1 MYSLEYLQELKALHQ
16 DKKRPKGFGG
26 KVKDLGEFYK
36 WIQYW
41 QPSDCLDY
49 GCGKGVI
56 LAHLKEEFPHIEF
69 QGYDPALQMWERRPD
84 KKYKMIFCND
94 VLEHVEPKFISHVL
108 QDINNLTKEYVWLRI
123 DTLPARKKLSDG
135 RNAHLIIENKQWWLN
150 LIQEQI
156 NGNIVYSE
164 LNKKGK
170 LDIAIEK

>member
-1 MYSLEYLQELKALHQ
+1 MYSLEYLEELKALHQ

-26 KVKDLGEFYK
+26 KVKDLGDFYK

-41 QPSDCLDY
+41 QPKDCLDY

-56 LAHLKEEFPHIEF
+56 LAHLKEEFSHIIFE
-69 QGYDPALQMWERRPD
+69 GYDPALDMWKQRPD
-84 KKYKMIFCND
+84 KIFEMIFCND
-94 VLEHVEPKFISHVL
+94 VLEHVEPNFIKEVL
-108 QDINNLTKEYVWLRI
+108 EDINQLTSNYVWLRI

-135 RNAHLIIENKQWWLN
+135 RNAHLIIKSNEWWLKT
-150 LIQEQI
+150 IESHVE
-156 NGNIVYSE
+156 GTVVYSD

>member
-1 MYSLEYLQELKALHQ
+1 
-16 DKKRPKGFGG
+16 
-26 KVKDLGEFYK
+26 
-36 WIQYW
+36 
-41 QPSDCLDY
+41 
-49 GCGKGVI
+49 
-56 LAHLKEEFPHIEF
+56 
-69 QGYDPALQMWERRPD
+69 
-84 KKYKMIFCND
+84 MIFCND
-94 VLEHVEPKFISHVL
+94 VLEHVEPKFITHVL

-170 LDIAIEK
+170 LDVAIEK